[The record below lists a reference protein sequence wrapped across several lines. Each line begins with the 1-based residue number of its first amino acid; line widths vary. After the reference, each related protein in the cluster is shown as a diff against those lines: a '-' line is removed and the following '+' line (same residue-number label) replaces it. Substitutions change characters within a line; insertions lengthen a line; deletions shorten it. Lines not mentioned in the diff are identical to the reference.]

1 MSPTYAAKTAVNW
14 RASRDEIE
22 RTLSRYGASQF
33 MTGWSDGGA
42 MVAFSARG
50 RQFRFVLP
58 LPDRRERQFTHTPE
72 RDLER
77 TPLQAEQAYE
87 QGIRQR
93 WRALALIIKAKLEA
107 VEAGVSDFESE
118 FLAHTILPSGRTVAE
133 ETLPSITRMYQ
144 GGEVRPL
151 LEVTTGGQS

>member
-1 MSPTYAAKTAVNW
+1 VPTYAAKTTVGW
-14 RASRDEIE
+14 KASRDEIE
-22 RTLSRYGASQF
+22 RTLMRYGATQF

-50 RQFRFVLP
+50 RQFRFILP
-58 LPDRRERQFTHTPE
+58 LPDRRSRQFTHTPD
-72 RDLER
+72 RGLER
-77 TPLQAEQAYE
+77 TSLQAEQAYE

-133 ETLPSITRMYQ
+133 ETLPSIASMYA
-144 GGEVRPL
+144 GGEIRPL
-151 LEVTTGGQS
+151 LELTPGS